1 MDDYKTRLKML
12 PVCSCGYVF
21 TKGVIIHEDINE
33 MDGMKYAKYFIEPPN
48 CPKCK
53 KKIECIDYSDPT
65 ISKPVEYENR
75 EETAHW
81 EWYEHAY
88 DWNLGGFVCSNCRAK
103 NDNLPGM
110 NDWGVKD
117 PYLYVGSKF
126 CPECGRRMVR
136 K

>member
-1 MDDYKTRLKML
+1 MSRLTFMSDGYYAVNSDNCFDDQDENY
-12 PVCSCGYVF
+12 CGP
-21 TKGVIIHEDINE
+21 
-33 MDGMKYAKYFIEPPN
+33 A
-48 CPKCK
+48 
-53 KKIECIDYSDPT
+53 ID
-65 ISKPVEYENR
+65 KLAEYENR

-110 NDWGVKD
+110 RDWGVKD

-126 CPECGRRMVR
+126 CPECGRKMV
-136 K
+136 KEKVK